1 MGAKI
6 LVVEPGGSFFYKF
19 FGFNT
24 PARHAEGT
32 ANPFIPWTEEQWYSS
47 SAKKC
52 KTTPHPPPDQSTS
65 SYPIAQRRLDK
76 KQHIINRCKKETAVH
91 KIVLNN
97 NIT

>member
-52 KTTPHPPPDQSTS
+52 KTTPHPPP
-65 SYPIAQRRLDK
+65 PNRLHPTQLRNDGLIRNNTYTGAK
-76 KQHIINRCKKETAVH
+76 KRQQFTK
-91 KIVLNN
+91 
-97 NIT
+97 